1 MRSKSLD
8 TINILI
14 FGYSKV
20 GKMSIIQSF
29 LGIESIEED
38 LTRDFQPFH
47 GQLNLKDKKEIKF
60 ILFVQRVIDLSKDEL
75 NKIID
80 LCHGVI
86 LILELTNAESFDY
99 IKNVVEKL
107 KESPKYE
114 KLYITIFANNCEP
127 ELNYEIQLIKTREFI
142 NENKFIYHS
151 ISTIDENKKGI
162 KELMKY
168 TIEEVYNNKYSKKK
182 NIYFEN
188 KKRKEVKIEENE
200 NEEKEE
206 NYWCYFC

>member
-20 GKMSIIQSF
+20 EKMSIIQSF
-29 LGIESIEED
+29 LGIENIEED

-47 GQLNLKDKKEIKF
+47 GQLNLKDKKELKF
-60 ILFVQRVIDLSKDEL
+60 ILYVQRVIDLSKDEL

-86 LILELTNAESFDY
+86 LILDLTNSESFEY

-127 ELNYEIQLIKTREFI
+127 ELNYEIPT
-142 NENKFIYHS
+142 Y
-151 ISTIDENKKGI
+151 
-162 KELMKY
+162 
-168 TIEEVYNNKYSKKK
+168 K
-182 NIYFEN
+182 N
-188 KKRKEVKIEENE
+188 
-200 NEEKEE
+200 
-206 NYWCYFC
+206 